1 MLEIRK
7 GNPWIFWPSSICDTF
22 PLDPANKKLNGKFSF
37 TLDIDFTLL
46 DDTECKKTIFS
57 LLPMYSGYDC
67 DKGCDIFLYNDGE
80 KTHTKVLPNL
90 VHPNK
95 KTNIKFKY
103 IYNKGIEFSVDNNI
117 QVRVEMKNKTLGY
130 SESPHIIFG
139 AGNFPKNNFNLN
151 YTDIDLHEFKL
162 TVNDEILSHH
172 TFEKFIHDKSF
183 DLTENCNFIHKI

>member
-67 DKGCDIFLYNDGE
+67 DKGCDIFFTMMERKHIQKYYQIWFILI
-80 KTHTKVLPNL
+80 
-90 VHPNK
+90 K
-95 KTNIKFKY
+95 KQI
-103 IYNKGIEFSVDNNI
+103 
-117 QVRVEMKNKTLGY
+117 
-130 SESPHIIFG
+130 
-139 AGNFPKNNFNLN
+139 
-151 YTDIDLHEFKL
+151 
-162 TVNDEILSHH
+162 
-172 TFEKFIHDKSF
+172 
-183 DLTENCNFIHKI
+183 

>member
-22 PLDPANKKLNGKFSF
+22 PLNPSNKKLNGKSSF
-37 TLDIDFTLL
+37 ILDINFTLL
-46 DDTECKKTIFS
+46 DDRKEKKTIFS

-67 DKGCDIFLYNDGE
+67 DNGCDIFLYNDGE

-90 VHPNK
+90 VLSNK
-95 KTNIKFKY
+95 KTNIKFEY
-103 IYNKGIEFSVDNNI
+103 IYNQSIELSVNNI
-117 QVRVEMKNKTLGY
+117 IQTRVEMKDKTLGY

-151 YTDIDLHEFKL
+151 YTDIDFHEFKL
-162 TVNDEILSHH
+162 TIDGVLTSHH

>member
-22 PLDPANKKLNGKFSF
+22 PLNPANKKLNGKHSF
-37 TLDIDFTLL
+37 LLEIDFTLQ
-46 DDTECKKTIFS
+46 DDRPEKKTIFS
-57 LLPMYSGYDC
+57 MLPMYSGYDC
-67 DKGCDIFLYNDGE
+67 DNGCDIFLYNDGE
-80 KTHTKVLPNL
+80 QTHTKVLPN
-90 VHPNK
+90 VVKPFE
-95 KTNIKFKY
+95 KTNIKFEY
-103 IYNKGIEFSVDNNI
+103 IYKESLELYVNNMRHA
-117 QVRVEMKNKTLGY
+117 RVGMKNKTLGY

-151 YTDIDLHEFKL
+151 YTDFDLHEFKL
-162 TVNDEILSHH
+162 SVDGELASHH